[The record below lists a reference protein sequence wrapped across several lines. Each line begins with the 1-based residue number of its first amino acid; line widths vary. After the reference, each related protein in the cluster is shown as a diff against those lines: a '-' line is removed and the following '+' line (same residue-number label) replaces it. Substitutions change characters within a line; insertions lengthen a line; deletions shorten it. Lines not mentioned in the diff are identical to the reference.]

1 MKNMKWQ
8 EVMTFLSGLGMGAML
23 VQKNGI
29 IAAINEVGKSFLAMS
44 EGVGTPVPDNARP
57 LLLPLKDK
65 QIAHIA
71 FEKWVRRVK
80 CPLVQGI
87 PEGMEL
93 IVFRDAACD
102 VYREMFQNVLNRIS
116 ESVILCDEKEQ
127 ILFLNDA
134 AVRMDSLLNE
144 TVVGKSMDEVYKSE
158 SDMPLLLPKVLK
170 AEKPYLNQRQ
180 QYETFNGK
188 EVDIV
193 SDNYPIFKNSQVLGA
208 YSVMEDFS
216 QLDSLHR
223 KILELQDELLRQ
235 DAQIKGEKSHDSV
248 LHAKY
253 HFEDIISSSHSM
265 RVLVDRCKQVAK
277 SSSSVMIYGET
288 GTGKELFAQSIH
300 NASRRAQGPFLAI
313 NCAAIPENLL
323 EGLLFGTEK
332 GAYTGAESHPGLF
345 EQANGGSL
353 LLDEINSMN
362 INLQPK
368 LLRVLQEGT
377 VRRVGSTRERKVD
390 VRVLSNINIPPEE
403 ALAAHKLRQDLYFR
417 LGVVGIRI
425 PPLRERKEDI
435 PLLIQSFIARYNKQL
450 ERNVQTVDPH
460 VLDIF
465 THYDWPGNVRELQHA
480 IEYAMNMLPEKR
492 ATLTVE
498 CLPEHFVNME
508 VPVSSLQSLSQ
519 GMGKKLG
526 RSRKTLRDVERAA
539 LVQALKRTG
548 GNISAAARELG
559 MSRQNL
565 QYHIKRDEIDLEKI

>member
-1 MKNMKWQ
+1 MKWQ
-8 EVMTFLSGLGMGAML
+8 EVMAFLDQFDRGAML
-23 VQKNGI
+23 VREGRTI
-29 IAAINEVGKSFLAMS
+29 VEINEFGRNFLGLSQTTGAA
-44 EGVGTPVPDNARP
+44 VPEKALPLLRP
-57 LLLPLKDK
+57 LEAK
-65 QIAHIA
+65 QVAHLA
-71 FEKWVRRVK
+71 FQKWARRVK
-80 CPLVQGI
+80 CGPVTNL
-87 PEGMEL
+87 PEGTEL
-93 IVFRDAACD
+93 VVFEDAACE
-102 VYREMFQNVLNRIS
+102 VYREMYQNILNRIS
-116 ESVILCDEKEQ
+116 ESVILCDENEQ

-144 TVVGKSMDEVYKSE
+144 AVVGRSMDEVYKSE
-158 SDMPLLLPKVLK
+158 NDVSLLLPKVLK
-170 AEKPYLNQRQ
+170 SEKPHLNQRQ

-235 DAQIKGEKSHDSV
+235 DAQIKGKKSHDSV

-253 HFEDIISSSHSM
+253 HFEDIISLSRAM
-265 RVLVDRCKQVAK
+265 RVLVERCKQVAK

-300 NASRRAQGPFLAI
+300 NASSRAAGPFLAI

-345 EQANGGSL
+345 EQANGGTL

-403 ALAAHKLRQDLYFR
+403 ALTSHKLRQDLYYR

-435 PLLIQSFIARYNKQL
+435 PLLVQSFIARYNKRL
-450 ERNVQTVDPH
+450 ERNVQGVDSH

-465 THYDWPGNVRELQHA
+465 AHYDWPGNVRELQHA
-480 IEYAMNMLPEKR
+480 IEYAMNLLPEKR
-492 ATLTVE
+492 TLLTVE
-498 CLPEHFVNME
+498 CLPEHFVNLE
-508 VPVSSLQSLSQ
+508 VPQSADPVASSKVMDTHKGSL
-519 GMGKKLG
+519 
-526 RSRKTLRDVERAA
+526 RRKTLRDVERAA

-565 QYHIKRDEIDLEKI
+565 QYHIKRDRINLEK

>member
-1 MKNMKWQ
+1 MKWQ
-8 EVMTFLSGLGMGAML
+8 EVMAFLDQFDRGAML
-23 VQKNGI
+23 VREGRTI
-29 IAAINEVGKSFLAMS
+29 VEINEFGRNFLGLSQTTGAA
-44 EGVGTPVPDNARP
+44 VPEKALPLLRP
-57 LLLPLKDK
+57 LEAK
-65 QIAHIA
+65 QVAHLA
-71 FEKWVRRVK
+71 FQKWARRVK
-80 CPLVQGI
+80 CGPVTNLPEETELV
-87 PEGMEL
+87 
-93 IVFRDAACD
+93 VFEDAACE
-102 VYREMFQNVLNRIS
+102 VYREMYQNILNRIS
-116 ESVILCDEKEQ
+116 ESVILCDENEQ

-144 TVVGKSMDEVYKSE
+144 AVVGRSMDEVYKSE
-158 SDMPLLLPKVLK
+158 NDVSLLLPKVLK
-170 AEKPYLNQRQ
+170 SEKPHLNQRQ

-235 DAQIKGEKSHDSV
+235 DAQIKGKKSHDSV

-253 HFEDIISSSHSM
+253 HFEDIISSSRAM
-265 RVLVDRCKQVAK
+265 RVLVERCKQVAK

-300 NASRRAQGPFLAI
+300 NASSRAAGPFLAI

-345 EQANGGSL
+345 EQANGGTL

-403 ALAAHKLRQDLYFR
+403 ALTSHKLRQDLYYR

-435 PLLIQSFIARYNKQL
+435 PLLVQSFIARYNKRL
-450 ERNVQTVDPH
+450 ERNVQGVDSH

-465 THYDWPGNVRELQHA
+465 AHYDWPGNVRELQHA
-480 IEYAMNMLPEKR
+480 IEYAMNLLPEKR
-492 ATLTVE
+492 TLLTVE
-498 CLPEHFVNME
+498 CLPEHFVNLE
-508 VPVSSLQSLSQ
+508 VPQSADPLASSKVMDTHKGSL
-519 GMGKKLG
+519 
-526 RSRKTLRDVERAA
+526 RRKTLRDVERAA

-565 QYHIKRDEIDLEKI
+565 QYHIKRDRINLEK

>member
-1 MKNMKWQ
+1 MKWQ
-8 EVMTFLSGLGMGAML
+8 EVMAFLDQFDRGAML
-23 VQKNGI
+23 VREGRTI
-29 IAAINEVGKSFLAMS
+29 VEINEFGRNFLGLSQTTGAA
-44 EGVGTPVPDNARP
+44 VPEKALPLLRP
-57 LLLPLKDK
+57 LEAK
-65 QIAHIA
+65 QVAHLA
-71 FEKWVRRVK
+71 FQKWARRVK
-80 CPLVQGI
+80 CGPVTNL

-93 IVFRDAACD
+93 VVFEDAACE
-102 VYREMFQNVLNRIS
+102 VYREMYQNILNRIS
-116 ESVILCDEKEQ
+116 ESVILCDENEQ

-144 TVVGKSMDEVYKSE
+144 AVVGRSMDEVYKSE
-158 SDMPLLLPKVLK
+158 NDVSLLLPKVLK
-170 AEKPYLNQRQ
+170 SEKPHLNQRQ
-180 QYETFNGK
+180 QYETYNGK

-235 DAQIKGEKSHDSV
+235 DAQIKGKKSHDSV

-253 HFEDIISSSHSM
+253 HFEDIISSSRTM
-265 RVLVDRCKQVAK
+265 RILVERCKQVAK

-300 NASRRAQGPFLAI
+300 NASSRAEGPFLAI

-345 EQANGGSL
+345 EQANGGTF

-403 ALAAHKLRQDLYFR
+403 ALTSHKLRQDLYYR

-435 PLLIQSFIARYNKQL
+435 PLLVQSFIARYNKRL
-450 ERNVQTVDPH
+450 ERNVQGVDSH

-465 THYDWPGNVRELQHA
+465 AHYDWPGNVRELQHA
-480 IEYAMNMLPEKR
+480 IEYAMNLLPEKR
-492 ATLTVE
+492 ALLTVE
-498 CLPEHFVNME
+498 CLPEHFVNLE
-508 VPVSSLQSLSQ
+508 VPKSADPLASSKVMDTHKGPL
-519 GMGKKLG
+519 
-526 RSRKTLRDVERAA
+526 RRKTLRDVERAA

-565 QYHIKRDEIDLEKI
+565 QYHIKRDQINLEK

>member
-1 MKNMKWQ
+1 MNTPPDFSKYTKQLNIEQLKKQGTQALADELSYTRQLYESLDTIFQDSLDGFFITDGEGNVLKVNKSYEEMSGITSEEIIGQNMHDLESTLINYSASLIVMK
-8 EVMTFLSGLGMGAML
+8 T
-23 VQKNGI
+23 
-29 IAAINEVGKSFLAMS
+29 GKTATIEQSFLRTGRKAYITS
-44 EGVGTPVPDNARP
+44 TPV
-57 LLLPLKDK
+57 
-65 QIAHIA
+65 
-71 FEKWVRRVK
+71 FS
-80 CPLVQGI
+80 
-87 PEGMEL
+87 PEGKIIMVISNTRDFKMIEEL
-93 IVFRDAACD
+93 
-102 VYREMFQNVLNRIS
+102 
-116 ESVILCDEKEQ
+116 
-127 ILFLNDA
+127 
-134 AVRMDSLLNE
+134 
-144 TVVGKSMDEVYKSE
+144 
-158 SDMPLLLPKVLK
+158 
-170 AEKPYLNQRQ
+170 RQ
-180 QYETFNGK
+180 QLSEQMVQVSEYKEKIRALTQQNIDRSQFLVNDPKMYEILYSATK
-188 EVDIV
+188 VADK
-193 SDNYPIFKNSQVLGA
+193 DTTVLI
-208 YSVMEDFS
+208 
-216 QLDSLHR
+216 Q
-223 KILELQDELLRQ
+223 
-235 DAQIKGEKSHDSV
+235 
-248 LHAKY
+248 
-253 HFEDIISSSHSM
+253 
-265 RVLVDRCKQVAK
+265 
-277 SSSSVMIYGET
+277 GET

-435 PLLIQSFIARYNKQL
+435 PLLVQSFIARYNKQL